1 MRNRCFYLD
10 GVRVLI
16 VPFENVRRIGYDF
29 ETGEAIVYAST
40 EEDGKELVSE
50 AKRLQQKTKYMRSA

>member
-16 VPFENVRRIGYDF
+16 VPGENVRRIGEVF
-29 ETGEAIVYAST
+29 ET
-40 EEDGKELVSE
+40 
-50 AKRLQQKTKYMRSA
+50 

>member
-16 VPFENVRRIGYDF
+16 VPFENVRRFGDAF
-29 ETGEAIVYAST
+29 ET
-40 EEDGKELVSE
+40 
-50 AKRLQQKTKYMRSA
+50 